1 MFCFYLHKIF
11 CLFCNC
17 RGANAYSPGITAIPN
32 GNCYILMEFFF
43 IIKMYG
49 TNFPYTK
56 GVVIGDKVSVFG
68 DLLGQCKRGWN
79 KEYEGK
85 KYFVGN
91 GLLLQNRQDL
101 FKVGSPR

>member
-1 MFCFYLHKIF
+1 MVIVILERSFFLYINY
-11 CLFCNC
+11 CNINNIWC
-17 RGANAYSPGITAIPN
+17 
-32 GNCYILMEFFF
+32 
-43 IIKMYG
+43 
-49 TNFPYTK
+49 NFSTK

-101 FKVGSPR
+101 FSVGVPKYIIAIIIVY